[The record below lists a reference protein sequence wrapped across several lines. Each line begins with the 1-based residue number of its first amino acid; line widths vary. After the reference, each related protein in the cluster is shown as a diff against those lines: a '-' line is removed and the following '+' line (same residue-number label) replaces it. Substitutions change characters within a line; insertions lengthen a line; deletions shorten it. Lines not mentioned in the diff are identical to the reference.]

1 LRLRDFVRDKIHSD
15 LAEKF
20 MFGID
25 AKTKKRLGENY
36 ELQDKDVIKIV
47 TSN

>member
-1 LRLRDFVRDKIHSD
+1 
-15 LAEKF
+15 

-36 ELQDKDVIKIV
+36 ELKDRDIIRIV
-47 TSN
+47 TSKS

>member
-1 LRLRDFVRDKIHSD
+1 
-15 LAEKF
+15 

-36 ELQDKDVIKIV
+36 ELQDKNVIKIV
-47 TSN
+47 TSSKR